1 MNRPRLF
8 LFPSPYR
15 IGVNICRNCS
25 VRGKQILGLLKLF
38 LLTVTIAGCSN
49 TTFVYNRL
57 DWLLP
62 WYVEGFTELNRD
74 QERYLDAQLV
84 TFLGWHRESE
94 LPCYLGLIDHID
106 ASVKQEVTPEEV
118 KLIATAFEGAWLRT
132 QDESL
137 NWLLSL
143 GEQLSQEQ
151 IEDFLE
157 ELEEK
162 RVEDEEE
169 YLGRSDEEFQQDNY
183 QTLRDIAEDYLGKL
197 QQPQREQ
204 LREVSKTLR
213 RSDIL
218 WMEGRVAFQQRLA
231 EVLEREPGWQLRARE
246 LVETR
251 FASAP
256 EEYQVLIDYNSAVIH
271 EWLASLLN
279 GRTEKQNERLQ
290 KKLEKLR
297 GQIQTLAT
305 QAEDSSTCAVGL
317 I

>member
-1 MNRPRLF
+1 
-8 LFPSPYR
+8 
-15 IGVNICRNCS
+15 
-25 VRGKQILGLLKLF
+25 
-38 LLTVTIAGCSN
+38 
-49 TTFVYNRL
+49 
-57 DWLLP
+57 
-62 WYVEGFTELNRD
+62 
-74 QERYLDAQLV
+74 
-84 TFLGWHRESE
+84 